1 MPVCFLRRDQRET
14 VWIEMG
20 SHNQNVLYEKKKKTT
35 TLNKRKKKIK
45 DVNNLQFKE
54 QKLLKI
60 YKNSLENKDMC

>member
-1 MPVCFLRRDQRET
+1 
-14 VWIEMG
+14 MG

>member
-1 MPVCFLRRDQRET
+1 MK
-14 VWIEMG
+14 
-20 SHNQNVLYEKKKKTT
+20 KKKKTT